1 MERFIDKLTYRIK
14 KYLAEEKLNR
24 TKLNTSE
31 ISIRQQ
37 LILNKL
43 RKGSYTYDE
52 ILSYLKL
59 ES

>member
-14 KYLAEEKLNR
+14 EYLAQDQQNR
-24 TKLNTSE
+24 IKLNTSE

-43 RKGSYTYDE
+43 RKGNYTFKE
-52 ILSYLKL
+52 MLS
-59 ES
+59 